1 VFRTPGR
8 EHLPEQSRENGTDE
22 QRPVL
27 VNTAK
32 LTTELSID
40 CRAFAN
46 CDEIEV
52 DKAPAAKKKVRKK

>member
-1 VFRTPGR
+1 M
-8 EHLPEQSRENGTDE
+8 PEQSRENGTDE